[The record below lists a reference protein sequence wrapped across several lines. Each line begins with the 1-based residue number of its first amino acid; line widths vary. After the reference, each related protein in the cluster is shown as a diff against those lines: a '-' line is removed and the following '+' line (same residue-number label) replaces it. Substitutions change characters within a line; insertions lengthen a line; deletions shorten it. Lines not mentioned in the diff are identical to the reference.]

1 MYDLRLEPCPYVCTY
16 VDSLISIAYDFC
28 ACIEFTR
35 MWNSTIFLL
44 VLNSY
49 VSRSNILF
57 QLRIKCVVTTLLSSN
72 IVVL

>member
-35 MWNSTIFLL
+35 MWNSMIFLL

-57 QLRIKCVVTTLLSSN
+57 QLRIKCVVTTLLST
-72 IVVL
+72 LG

>member
-1 MYDLRLEPCPYVCTY
+1 MYNLRLEPCPYVCTY
-16 VDSLISIAYDFC
+16 GDSLISIAYDFC

-44 VLNSY
+44 VMNSC

-57 QLRIKCVVTTLLSSN
+57 QLRIKCVVTTLLSM
-72 IVVL
+72 LG